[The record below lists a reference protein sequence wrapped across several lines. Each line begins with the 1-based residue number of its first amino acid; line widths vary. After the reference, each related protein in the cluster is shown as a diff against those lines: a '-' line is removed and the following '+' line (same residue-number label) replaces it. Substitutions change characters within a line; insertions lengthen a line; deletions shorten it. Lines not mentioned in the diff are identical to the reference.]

1 MKSKREIVSFLALA
15 LCVPLPGCRRGMEDQ
30 PKVRTL
36 QGSDF
41 FADGR
46 AARPRVPGTVARGL
60 LHEDVLLETGK
71 LAGRDADLFPY
82 PIDAAVLARG
92 RERYDIY
99 CSACHDRTGAGD
111 GMIVR
116 RGFPRP
122 PSFHEPRLRAAP
134 AGHFV
139 GVMANGFGRMYPFA
153 DRVSARDRWAIAA
166 YIRALQLSQNAA
178 LADATPQDR
187 MSLEL
192 STDSA
197 RAKFVDNRE
206 RR

>member
-1 MKSKREIVSFLALA
+1 MMSRREALA
-15 LCVPLPGCRRGMEDQ
+15 FIALFGLLLGCRHGMEDQ
-30 PKVRTL
+30 PKVQTL

-46 AARPRVPGTVARGL
+46 AARPRVPGTVARGF
-60 LHEDVLLETGK
+60 LHDDVLLETGK
-71 LAGRDADLFPY
+71 LVGRDADLFPY
-82 PIDAAVLARG
+82 PIGAAALSRG

-99 CSACHDRTGAGD
+99 CSGCHDRTGGGD

-122 PSFHEPRLRAAP
+122 PSLSEPRLRAAP
-134 AGHFV
+134 AGYFV
-139 GVMANGFGRMYPFA
+139 DVMANGFGRMYPFA

-178 LADATPQDR
+178 LADAAPEDR
-187 MSLEL
+187 AALER
-192 STDSA
+192 S
-197 RAKFVDNRE
+197 R
-206 RR
+206 

>member
-1 MKSKREIVSFLALA
+1 MSRREPRGLLAVG
-15 LCVPLPGCRRGMEDQ
+15 LCGLVLGCRHGMEDQ

-36 QGSDF
+36 GGSAF

-46 AARPRVPGTVARGL
+46 AARPRVPGTVARGHVDADEL
-60 LHEDVLLETGK
+60 LATGK
-71 LAGRDADLFPY
+71 TGGREADLFPY

-99 CSACHDRTGAGD
+99 CSPCHDRTGGGD
-111 GMIVR
+111 GMAVR

-139 GVMANGFGRMYPFA
+139 AVMTNGDGKMYPFA
-153 DRVSARDRWAIAA
+153 DRVSAEDRWAIAA
-166 YIRALQLSQNAA
+166 YIRALQLSRNAA
-178 LADATPQDR
+178 LSDAAPEDR
-187 MSLEL
+187 AALEG
-192 STDSA
+192 A
-197 RAKFVDNRE
+197 R
-206 RR
+206 

>member
-1 MKSKREIVSFLALA
+1 MSKREPLAFAALG
-15 LCVPLPGCRRGMEDQ
+15 LCVLLLGCRHGMEDQ
-30 PKVRTL
+30 PKLRPL

-46 AARPRVPGTVARGL
+46 AARPRVPGTVARGF
-60 LHEDVLLETGK
+60 LHDDVLLETGK
-71 LAGRDADLFPY
+71 LGGREADLFPY
-82 PIDAAVLARG
+82 PIDAAALARG

-99 CSACHDRTGAGD
+99 CSACHDRTGGGN

-122 PSFHEPRLRAAP
+122 PSFDEPSLRAAP

-139 GVMANGFGRMYPFA
+139 AAAANGFGRMYPFA

-166 YIRALQLSQNAA
+166 YIRALQLSGHAA
-178 LADATPQDR
+178 LSDATPADR
-187 MSLEL
+187 AALV
-192 STDSA
+192 
-197 RAKFVDNRE
+197 RVQ
-206 RR
+206 